1 VFFDKK
7 TLHLSLKQVQF
18 TCKIV
23 HKKKEYIDIMKAA
36 VVREN
41 PDGYVDL
48 IDNWEPKALSFGEAL
63 VDMEYVGLCH
73 TDLHVA
79 GADFGNPNKIG
90 QRNGAF
96 RRVIGHEGVGRVSK
110 LAEGA
115 GDYLKIGDRVSIAWF
130 YDACGVCDYCVTGN
144 ETFCRKVRN
153 SGYTVDGAMSQ
164 QAVVN
169 AKYAVKVP
177 EGLDP
182 LEATSITCAGVTMYK
197 SLKVGETKPGQWVS
211 VHGAGGLGNLA
222 VQYAHNVFGAHVAV
236 IDGNDDKLAAA
247 KENGAEVLINRKKV
261 EDVAAEVQKATGG
274 VHTAQVTA
282 VNAAAFNQAVDSLR
296 PMGKLVAVAL
306 PQGDMALNIAKTVLD
321 GIEVRGSL
329 VGTRAD
335 LKEAFQ
341 FGAEGK
347 VKPIVEKVNFA
358 DMNEIIDEM
367 KAGKITGRKVFD
379 FTTL

>member
-1 VFFDKK
+1 
-7 TLHLSLKQVQF
+7 
-18 TCKIV
+18 
-23 HKKKEYIDIMKAA
+23 MKAA

-41 PDGYVDL
+41 NDGYVDL
-48 IDNWEPKALSFGEAL
+48 IDDWEPRSLAFGEAL
-63 VDMEYVGLCH
+63 VDVEYVGICH

-79 GADFGNPNKIG
+79 AGDFGAPNKMG
-90 QRNGAF
+90 TQNGKF

-110 LAEGA
+110 LGEGA
-115 GDYLKIGDRVSIAWF
+115 SDYLKLGDRVSIAWF
-130 YDACGVCDYCVTGN
+130 YDACGVCDYCVSGN
-144 ETFCRKVRN
+144 ETFCRNARN
-153 SGYTVDGAMSQ
+153 SGYTVDGAMAQ
-164 QAVVN
+164 QCVVN

-182 LEATSITCAGVTMYK
+182 VQATSITCAGVTMYK

-236 IDGNDDKLAAA
+236 IDGNDDKLEAARL
-247 KENGAEVLINRKKV
+247 NGAEVLVNRKK
-261 EDVAAEVQKATGG
+261 EDVVARVNELTGG
-274 VHTAQVTA
+274 VHNAQVTA
-282 VNAAAFNQAVDSLR
+282 VNDAAFSQAVNVLR

-306 PQGDMALNIAKTVLD
+306 PQGDMSLNIAKTVLY

-347 VKPIVEKVNFA
+347 VTPIVEKVPFS
-358 DMNEIIDEM
+358 EINSVIDEM
-367 KAGKITGRKVFD
+367 KQGSITGRKVID